1 MKPPNKIVPK
11 SKTSEW
17 RGLDRISTTVHGMN
31 CIWREQE
38 KDDVGVD
45 GEIELC
51 QPRDDGDGLVATG
64 KVVKV
69 QSKSGKSYIVKDEE
83 LSFAP
88 PVEEKD
94 LRYWQGL
101 NVPVI
106 YVVYHPKDDALYWKD
121 VKAYIANHPDAFE
134 PPLRIEFDKSAD
146 RFDAS
151 AYPALCSICA
161 SAPERVATDVAETLY
176 TNLLEVE
183 ELPKHVYVTSV
194 LPEKR
199 SHFHQRLTGRTPA
212 YVYKSGTVITLI
224 DPREP
229 ETAITAVVEGEA
241 ERMGLGEWLTQD
253 PQADS
258 ELRALLNS
266 LLHRHLRSIGL
277 SYQKK
282 PRRYF
287 FNEGL
292 AEDVPLRRKW
302 KSARTGREQP
312 RLVAKY
318 YEYGKSVNFYRHVA
332 LDARFERFGDRWAIT
347 LHPRLH
353 FTVDGQ
359 SAWEGKAARSYAI
372 RARAQEFNA
381 AYLNNVL
388 FWAYELSGGQPSFE
402 LKAYGTTVARVSGV
416 PLTVETAFGIRS
428 LGY

>member
-1 MKPPNKIVPK
+1 MGPPDKIVPK

-17 RGLDRISTTVHGMN
+17 RGLDRISTIIHGMN

-51 QPRDDGDGLVATG
+51 QPRNDGDGLVATG

-83 LSFAP
+83 SSFAS

-101 NVPVI
+101 NVPII
-106 YVVYHPKDDALYWKD
+106 YVVYHPKDDSLYWKD
-121 VKAYIANHPDAFE
+121 VKAYIAGNPRVFE

-146 RFDAS
+146 RFDEN
-151 AYPALCSICA
+151 AYPALCAICA
-161 SAPERVATDVAETLY
+161 SAPERVATDVEETLY
-176 TNLLEVE
+176 TNLLEVL

-199 SHFHQRLTGRTPA
+199 SHFHQRLTGRIPP
-212 YVYKSGTVITLI
+212 YVYKAGTIITLI
-224 DPREP
+224 DPWDL
-229 ETAITAVVEGEA
+229 ETALTAVIEGEA
-241 ERMGLGEWLTQD
+241 KRIGLDEWLTQD

-266 LLHRHLRSIGL
+266 LLHRHLRNIGL

-282 PRRYF
+282 PRRHF

-292 AEDVPLRRKW
+292 AEDAPLRRKW
-302 KSARTGREQP
+302 KSIKTGKEHT

-318 YEYGKSVNFYRHVA
+318 YEYGRWHKFYRHNA
-332 LDARFERFGDRWAIT
+332 L
-347 LHPRLH
+347 
-353 FTVDGQ
+353 
-359 SAWEGKAARSYAI
+359 
-372 RARAQEFNA
+372 
-381 AYLNNVL
+381 VL
-388 FWAYELSGGQPSFE
+388 LC
-402 LKAYGTTVARVSGV
+402 
-416 PLTVETAFGIRS
+416 
-428 LGY
+428 

>member
-1 MKPPNKIVPK
+1 MNSPKKIVPK

-17 RGLDRISTTVHGMN
+17 RGLDRISTIVHGMN

-38 KDDVGVD
+38 KDDVGVE

-51 QPRDDGDGLVATG
+51 QPRDDGDDLVATG
-64 KVVKV
+64 KVVEV

-83 LSFAP
+83 SSFAS

-121 VKAYIANHPDAFE
+121 VKAYIASYPDAFE

-161 SAPERVATDVAETLY
+161 SAPERVATNVAETLY
-176 TNLLEVE
+176 TNFLEVE
-183 ELPKHVYVTSV
+183 KLPKQVYVASV

-199 SHFHQRLTGRTPA
+199 SHFHQRLTGRIPP

-224 DPREP
+224 APREP
-229 ETAITAVVEGEA
+229 ETAITTVVEGEA
-241 ERMGLGEWLTQD
+241 EEIGLDEWLIQD
-253 PQADS
+253 SQADS
-258 ELRALLNS
+258 KLRTLLNS
-266 LLHRHLRSIGL
+266 LLHRPFRSIGL
-277 SYQKK
+277 TYQNK
-282 PRRYF
+282 PRCYF

-292 AEDVPLRRKW
+292 AEDAPLHRKW
-302 KSARTGREQP
+302 KSARTERVYT
-312 RLVAKY
+312 RLVAKH
-318 YEYGKSVNFYRHVA
+318 YEYGKSLKFYRHSA
-332 LDARFERFGDRWAIT
+332 LDAHFERFGDRWAIV

-359 SAWEGKAARSYAI
+359 NAWEGKVARSYAI

-388 FWAYELSGGQPSFE
+388 FWAYELSRGQLSFE
-402 LKAYGTTVARVSGV
+402 LQLYGITVARVSGV
-416 PLTVETAFGIRS
+416 PLTVEAGFGIRS
-428 LGY
+428 PGR